1 MIFRFSY
8 VTAFPHVFIQPKTFF
23 PTVRGRGGEVNGC
36 PVVEPNHQW
45 NGQGYIATWLINGD
59 GRQVSCHKRCWTAIS
74 HRDLKNTFESR
85 GHFESWALILPV

>member
-1 MIFRFSY
+1 MKIPENPAVFFRFSY
-8 VTAFPHVFIQPKTFF
+8 VTAFLYVFIQPKTLF

-59 GRQVSCHKRCWTAIS
+59 GRQVSCHKI
-74 HRDLKNTFESR
+74 F
-85 GHFESWALILPV
+85 